1 MKNKFE
7 DAKDE
12 GGGNTRTWSTW
23 RQNMIDTTGNNDRR
37 SAGVYVIDQT
47 KANIAGGVGAV
58 SGQGPQL

>member
-1 MKNKFE
+1 MKE
-7 DAKDE
+7 EA
-12 GGGNTRTWSTW
+12 T
-23 RQNMIDTTGNNDRR
+23 QNMIDTTGNNDRR